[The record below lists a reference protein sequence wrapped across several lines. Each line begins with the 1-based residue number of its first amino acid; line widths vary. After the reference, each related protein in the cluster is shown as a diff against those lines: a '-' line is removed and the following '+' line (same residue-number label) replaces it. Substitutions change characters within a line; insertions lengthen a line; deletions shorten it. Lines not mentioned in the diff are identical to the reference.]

1 MFSEQTIPSGL
12 AALLITTTPFW
23 IVMIESFM
31 PHGKKINVL
40 ILSGVVSG
48 FAGIGFIFGD
58 NIGQLFN
65 AEYFIGVIGLLLAV
79 IGWLVGS
86 VYSKYNKVSVHPLM
100 SAAVEMTVAGIIL
113 TIMALMLGE
122 FANFSFNPNGLYA
135 FIYLIIIGSLVGY
148 ASYIYAIT
156 HLPVSFVSTYAYINP
171 IIALFLGWFVLDEA
185 VTLNIILASVIILVG
200 VMLVKK
206 GTEIHSLNNV
216 KNES

>member
-1 MFSEQTIPSGL
+1 
-12 AALLITTTPFW
+12 
-23 IVMIESFM
+23 
-31 PHGKKINVL
+31 
-40 ILSGVVSG
+40 
-48 FAGIGFIFGD
+48 
-58 NIGQLFN
+58 
-65 AEYFIGVIGLLLAV
+65 
-79 IGWLVGS
+79 
-86 VYSKYNKVSVHPLM
+86 M